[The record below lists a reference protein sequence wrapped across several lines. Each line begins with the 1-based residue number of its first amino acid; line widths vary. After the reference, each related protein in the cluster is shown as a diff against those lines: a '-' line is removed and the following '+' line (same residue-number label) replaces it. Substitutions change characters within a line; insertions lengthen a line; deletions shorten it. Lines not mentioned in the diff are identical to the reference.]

1 MARYSLHALM
11 HPHAHKCT
19 HIHTHTGTP
28 NTPIVVFGNG
38 PTFQWQTDEEDE
50 ARPVDC
56 HYGNV
61 TVRTPE
67 GSENVV
73 QFDFCDGSDGPGSE
87 FDLPDFD
94 TSNMYTVI
102 VCSRNRLG
110 TSCTEPL
117 IHTPPPPTIALPTT
131 TPPPT
136 TIAVPGMTGLQ
147 SGAIVGIVVGVLL
160 GCCLIWLLLLLLL
173 LLCCCCKGNREKRY
187 FPQKRGEYVC
197 VVNGLN
203 IILKL
208 CKTFPPPLHIL
219 NPQQVVF

>member
-11 HPHAHKCT
+11 HPHAHTPMLPHTHKCT

-38 PTFQWQTDEEDE
+38 PTFHWQTDVEDE
-50 ARPVDC
+50 ARPVNC

-73 QFDFCDGSDGPGSE
+73 QFDFCDGFDGPGSE

-102 VCSRNRLG
+102 VCSQNRLG

-117 IHTPPPPTIALPTT
+117 IHTPPPPTIAPPTT
-131 TPPPT
+131 TAQPT
-136 TIAVPGMTGLQ
+136 IIAIPGMTGLQ
-147 SGAIVGIVVGVLL
+147 SGAIIGIVVGGVLL
-160 GCCLIWLLLLLLL
+160 GCCLLWLLLLLLLL
-173 LLCCCCKGNREKRY
+173 LLCCCCKRNREKRY
-187 FPQKRGEYVC
+187 FPQKRGEYLYVC
-197 VVNGLN
+197 VCDY
-203 IILKL
+203 KSYCEWL
-208 CKTFPPPLHIL
+208 CFLRCA
-219 NPQQVVF
+219 

>member
-50 ARPVDC
+50 ARPVNC

-73 QFDFCDGSDGPGSE
+73 QFDFCDGFDGPGSE

-102 VCSRNRLG
+102 VCSQNRLG

-117 IHTPPPPTIALPTT
+117 IHTPPPPTIAPPTT
-131 TPPPT
+131 TAQPT
-136 TIAVPGMTGLQ
+136 IIAIPGMTGLQ
-147 SGAIVGIVVGVLL
+147 SGAIVGIVVGGVLL
-160 GCCLIWLLLLLLL
+160 GCCLLWLLLLLLLL
-173 LLCCCCKGNREKRY
+173 LLCCCCKRNREKRY
-187 FPQKRGEYVC
+187 FPQKRGEYLYVC
-197 VVNGLN
+197 VCDY
-203 IILKL
+203 KSYCEWL
-208 CKTFPPPLHIL
+208 CFLRCA
-219 NPQQVVF
+219 